1 MFIRQD
7 DGSKRIIFDNLD
19 NIEESLEPGVYS
31 LKVQEVNGFFGK
43 QESMYLYKVNTFINK
58 NFVKAGIYKR
68 IDDLINIHL
77 SDAMAEAKRILK
89 LRNKIG
95 MMFNGAPGTGKT
107 FTAGL
112 IGQRIVDKKEGICI
126 VTTDASGE
134 RARKIIQH
142 LRTFTDKP
150 IVWVFDE
157 FEKSVECGDSALLSL
172 LDGVDSPENIIFIAT
187 VNDTSKLPNF
197 IMQRPGRFE
206 NIVEFKIEDPI
217 ILKNIVESILPKEY
231 RDPKLLEDINKSI
244 LASSNKTIDKIVLI
258 MRDHLSKF
266 IYLKSK
272 NKTEKGT

>member
-1 MFIRQD
+1 MFIKQK
-7 DGSKRIIFDNLD
+7 DGSKRIVFDDLS
-19 NIEESLEPGVYS
+19 NIEEKIEPGVYS
-31 LKVQEVNGFFGK
+31 LKVEEVSSFFGK
-43 QESMYLYKVNTFINK
+43 QEFLYLTKTNTFIGK
-58 NFVKAGIYKR
+58 EFVKAGIYKR

-95 MMFNGAPGTGKT
+95 LMFNGLPGTGKT

-112 IGQRIVDKKEGICI
+112 IGQRIVDKKDGICI

-134 RARKIIQH
+134 RARRIIQH

-157 FEKSVECGDSALLSL
+157 FEKSVERGDSVLLSL

-206 NIVEFKIEDPI
+206 SIIDFKIEDPI
-217 ILKNIVESILPKEY
+217 ILRSIVESMLPKEY

-258 MRDHLSKF
+258 IRDHLSKY
-266 IYLKSK
+266 IYLK
-272 NKTEKGT
+272 NKKEKGTQ

>member
-1 MFIRQD
+1 MFIRQE
-7 DGSKRIIFDNLD
+7 DGSRRISF
-19 NIEESLEPGVYS
+19 ESMDKLEKTLNPGVYS
-31 LKVQEVNGFFGK
+31 LKVQIIDGFFGR
-43 QESMYLYKVNTFINK
+43 QEYLYLNDVNTFK
-58 NFVKAGIYKR
+58 GKEFVKAGIYKR

-77 SDAMAEAKRILK
+77 SDAMAEAKRVLK
-89 LRNKIG
+89 LRNKMG
-95 MMFNGAPGTGKT
+95 LMFNGLPGTGKT

-112 IGQRIVDKKEGICI
+112 IGQRIVDKRGGICI
-126 VTTDASGE
+126 VTTDANGE
-134 RARKIIQH
+134 RTRKIIQH

-157 FEKSVECGDSALLSL
+157 FEKSVKNGDSDLLSL
-172 LDGVDSPENIIFIAT
+172 LDGVDSPENVIFIAT
-187 VNDTSKLPNF
+187 VNKTSDLPNF

-206 NIVEFKIEDPI
+206 SIIEFKIEDPI
-217 ILKNIVESILPKEY
+217 ILKSIVESMLPKEY

-244 LASSNKTIDKIVLI
+244 LASSNKTIDKIILI

>member
-1 MFIRQD
+1 MFIKQD
-7 DGSKRIIFDNLD
+7 DGSKRIIFDNLN
-19 NIEESLEPGVYS
+19 NIEETLDPGVYS
-31 LKVQEVNGFFGK
+31 LKIQEVPSFFGK
-43 QESMYLYKVNTFINK
+43 QEYLFLNKINTFIDK
-58 NFVKAGIYKR
+58 EFVKAGIYKR

-89 LRNKIG
+89 LRNKMG
-95 MMFNGAPGTGKT
+95 LMFNGAPGTGKT

-126 VTTDASGE
+126 VTTDADGE

-157 FEKSVECGDSALLSL
+157 FEKSVSKGDTALLSL

-197 IMQRPGRFE
+197 ITQRPGRFE
-206 NIVEFKIEDPI
+206 SIIEFKIDDPI
-217 ILKNIVESILPKEY
+217 ILKGIIKSMLPEEY
-231 RDPKLLEDINKSI
+231 RDPILLENITKSV
-244 LASSNKTIDKIVLI
+244 LASDNKNIDKIVLI
-258 MRDHLSKF
+258 IRDHLSKY
-266 IYLKSK
+266 IYQR
-272 NKTEKGT
+272 NKKEKGT